1 MDKTR
6 QPGISVDG
14 VILKALHFERN
25 PQVIEKPN
33 LQVAL
38 SHAVRLSDDKRNLT
52 IEATVNITDENSK
65 SFSLTATVVGLFS
78 AVAGQENM
86 ALEDFAKVNGPA
98 MLLPYVR
105 EIVANTT
112 LRSGLRPVMI
122 PPFNLQ
128 ALAESKPAE
137 TAKG

>member
-25 PQVIEKPN
+25 PEVIEKPN
-33 LQVAL
+33 LHVELA
-38 SHAVRLSDDKRNLT
+38 HAVSLSDDKRKLA
-52 IEATVNITDENSK
+52 IEATVSITDESSK
-65 SFSLTATVVGLFS
+65 SFSLTAKVVGLFS
-78 AVAGQENM
+78 SIAGQENM
-86 ALEDFAKVNGPA
+86 TLEEFGKVNGPA

-137 TAKG
+137 PAKG